1 MDSDFT
7 SFIKRYQII
16 DKNLDLLTS
25 KPDKLYQRLLNYE
38 LGGLE
43 LFRSK
48 IVLKKTK
55 KKHKKGNKK
64 SRLTKPITNKTNDEK
79 SPLNYINCS
88 IKLC

>member
-7 SFIKRYQII
+7 SFIKKRYQII

-43 LFRSK
+43 LFR
-48 IVLKKTK
+48 V
-55 KKHKKGNKK
+55 
-64 SRLTKPITNKTNDEK
+64 
-79 SPLNYINCS
+79 
-88 IKLC
+88 